1 MRIYVGNVSFETTQQ
16 EITEFLETKIG
27 PIKNIVY
34 VQDRASGKFRGVC
47 FVDFINDGDGQRSID
62 ELDGVNFKGRQLN
75 VAEARPRPARPVRY

>member
-47 FVDFINDGDGQRSID
+47 FVDFINDGDDQKTIN
-62 ELDGVNFKGRQLN
+62 ELHNVSFKGRRLN
-75 VAEARPRPARPVRY
+75 VAEARPRPARPAQY